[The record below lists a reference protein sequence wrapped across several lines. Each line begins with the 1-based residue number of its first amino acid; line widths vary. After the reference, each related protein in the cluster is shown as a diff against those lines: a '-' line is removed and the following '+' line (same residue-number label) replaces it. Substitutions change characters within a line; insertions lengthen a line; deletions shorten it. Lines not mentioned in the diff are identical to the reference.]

1 MKLPTYMKR
10 FAANRIYRLDT
21 QQEIRNGVVELEDT
35 SHEVLRTFSLEEEIQ
50 HTEWLGGLILICK
63 QVPQQHAHEKF
74 AAFMTRIKAEES
86 SSESSLEST
95 LFHAYHITAFNVSS
109 MEFTQESRIV
119 AL

>member
-1 MKLPTYMKR
+1 MKR

-21 QQEIRNGVVELEDT
+21 QQEIRNGVVELDDT
-35 SHEVLRTFSLEEEIQ
+35 SHEVLRTYSLEEEIQ

-63 QVPQQHAHEKF
+63 QVPRRNTDEKF
-74 AAFMTRIKAEES
+74 ATFISRIKAEES
-86 SSESSLEST
+86 SLESLSEST
-95 LFHAYHITAFNVSS
+95 VFYAYHISAFNVSS